1 MSAVTP
7 FQRKSGGEKTFRV
20 ELILPDGGKR
30 RRWAV
35 VVRLPD
41 GSCQLHT
48 RRNRREALWLS
59 TILQEV
65 EAKRQAELQA
75 IEKHPLGALLLSIT
89 IPDLERISRIVEGTL
104 RLRQAL

>member
-1 MSAVTP
+1 MSAVIP
-7 FQRKSGGEKTFRV
+7 FHRKRTGEKTFRV
-20 ELILPDGGKR
+20 ELILREGKRR

-35 VVRLPD
+35 VVYLPD
-41 GSCQLHT
+41 GSYQLNT

-65 EAKRQAELQA
+65 EAKRQAELRAVAQ
-75 IEKHPLGALLLSIT
+75 HPLGELLLSIS

-104 RLRQAL
+104 RLRQA